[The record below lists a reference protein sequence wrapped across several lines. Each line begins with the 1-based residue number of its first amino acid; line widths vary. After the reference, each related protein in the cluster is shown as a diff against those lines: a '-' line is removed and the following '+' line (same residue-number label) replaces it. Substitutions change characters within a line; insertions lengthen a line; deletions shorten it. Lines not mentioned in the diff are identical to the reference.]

1 MTYSNG
7 TFNLTATKLAHWHR
21 NVIHTDNKCFVCQED
36 FKGIAKYLTDA
47 GLEVLEQGSNFLRF
61 AAVTGYRDEFGGRTD
76 ETDYLY
82 KLITASSEE
91 ERDRIIEERPH
102 FNKFNPNSENE
113 KWTPSEEQI
122 KYLQHLHKK
131 VYGEEPKITGEEDR
145 FSISNKI
152 EELLKI
158 IEKEQITNTRKVKDS
173 FKRWLNK
180 YLYQYLRENDYPF
193 VTTEEIPDEFFKE
206 LHDKIKKVSEYEDTI
221 WVKAKY
227 VPTTEDLKKSTESE
241 MKKLQKKKPS
251 EKQVNLY
258 LTLCERLS
266 LDENIPDNYLLL
278 SKKIGDY
285 SQKANDLKPATEKQI
300 STIKRLWEKYFNET
314 VDLTNATQIDIKK
327 YFEEI
332 EKRSIK

>member
-7 TFNLTATKLAHWHR
+7 TFNLTATKLAYWHR
-21 NVIHTDNKCFVCQED
+21 NVIHTDKNCFVCEED
-36 FKGIAKYLTDA
+36 FKGIAQYLTNA
-47 GLEVLEQGSNFLRF
+47 GLEVLEQGSNFLRI
-61 AAVTGYRDEFGGRTD
+61 AAVTGYRNEFGGRTD

-82 KLITASSEE
+82 KLITASNDE
-91 ERDRIIEERPH
+91 ERNRIIEGKPH
-102 FNKFNPNSENE
+102 FNKFNPNSEKE
-113 KWTPSEEQI
+113 KWTASEEQI

-131 VYGEEPKITGEEDR
+131 VYGKERKITEDEDR

-152 EELLKI
+152 DDLLKI
-158 IEKEQITNTRKVKDS
+158 IEKEQITNLRKVKDS
-173 FKRWLNK
+173 FKRWLNG
-180 YLYQYLRENDYPF
+180 YLYRYLRENDYPF
-193 VTTEEIPDEFFKE
+193 VTSEEMTDEFFRE
-206 LHDKIKKVSEYEDTI
+206 LHDKIIKVSKYEDTI

-227 VPTTEDLKKSTESE
+227 IPTTEDLKKSTESE
-241 MKKLQKKKPS
+241 MKKLQKKKHS

-266 LDENIPDNYLLL
+266 LDENIPENYLLL

-300 STIKRLWEKYFNET
+300 STIKRLWDKYFNET
-314 VDLTNATQIDIKK
+314 VDLTNATQVDIKK